1 MTNDKPKSRR
11 GFSAMS
17 PEKRR
22 EISAKGGAATPP
34 EKRSFSTDKSLAQSA
49 GAKGGAASRT
59 PKL

>member
-1 MTNDKPKSRR
+1 
-11 GFSAMS
+11 MS